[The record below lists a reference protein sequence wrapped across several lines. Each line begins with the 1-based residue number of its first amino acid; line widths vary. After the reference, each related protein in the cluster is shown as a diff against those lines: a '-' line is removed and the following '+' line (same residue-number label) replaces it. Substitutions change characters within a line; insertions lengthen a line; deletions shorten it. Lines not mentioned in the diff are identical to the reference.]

1 MASAISL
8 MLFWRSPR
16 RFLLFSSIFY
26 YLTDLRDYLKMNL
39 WEKVWI
45 LLDSKNLCAS
55 YKVTSYFLV
64 CFSVL
69 VGQVL
74 KIVRSNL
81 KDAPHLRVIELFA
94 DTTFQSVQS

>member
-1 MASAISL
+1 
-8 MLFWRSPR
+8 
-16 RFLLFSSIFY
+16 
-26 YLTDLRDYLKMNL
+26 MNL
-39 WEKVWI
+39 WEKLWI
-45 LLDSKNLCAS
+45 LLDSRNLCASCLS

-81 KDAPHLRVIELFA
+81 KAAPHLRVTELFA
-94 DTTFQSVQS
+94 YTTFQSVQS